1 MSEPA
6 VPARPGASPPVVTD
20 DPRKLD
26 DVLLAMDVVDT
37 LRHRTRIVDMELNA
51 AAREQQLIDRL
62 KEIYGAQGID
72 VPEKILKDGVKAL
85 EEQRFVYKPPEK
97 TFGVKLAHL
106 YVSRKKWLPGV
117 SMAFVALLAMGGV
130 AFFSVRAGEA
140 EWKRLPTEIARLSDE
155 GQKLAVDPAVDT
167 QIQAMERTGLRA
179 VAENDRGDAKA
190 QAKALNAINEQLAAE
205 YDIRIAVQRDTIAF
219 YRIPPNNPMG
229 RNYYVVVEAV
239 PPGGGK
245 LDLPIRNE
253 ETGKTERVDLWAQR
267 VAKPT
272 FDKIG
277 QERTGSGVIQNDV
290 LGHKAQGELMPVYE
304 QGAIEGAITDWDD

>member
-1 MSEPA
+1 
-6 VPARPGASPPVVTD
+6 
-20 DPRKLD
+20 
-26 DVLLAMDVVDT
+26 VLLAMDVVDT
-37 LRHRTRIVDMELNA
+37 LRHRTRVVDMELNA
-51 AAREQQLIDRL
+51 EARERQLIDRL

-106 YVSRKKWLPGV
+106 YVSRKKWLPGL
-117 SMAFVALLAMGGV
+117 SIAFVALLAMGGV
-130 AFFSVRAGEA
+130 ALFSVRAGEA
-140 EWKRLPTEIARLSDE
+140 EWKRLPAEIARLSDE
-155 GQKLAVDPAVDT
+155 GQKLAIDPGVDT

-190 QAKALNAINEQLAAE
+190 QARALRDINVQLAAE
-205 YDIRIAVQRDTIAF
+205 YDIRIAVQEDTIGF

-229 RNYYVVVEAV
+229 RNYYIVVEAV

-253 ETGKTERVDLWAQR
+253 ETGKTEHVDLWAQR
-267 VAKPT
+267 VGKPT
-272 FDKIG
+272 FDKIA
-277 QERTGSGVIQNDV
+277 EEKTGSGIIQNDV
-290 LGHKAQGELMPVYE
+290 LGHKAQGVLTPVYE
-304 QGAIEGAITDWDD
+304 QGAIEGAITKWND